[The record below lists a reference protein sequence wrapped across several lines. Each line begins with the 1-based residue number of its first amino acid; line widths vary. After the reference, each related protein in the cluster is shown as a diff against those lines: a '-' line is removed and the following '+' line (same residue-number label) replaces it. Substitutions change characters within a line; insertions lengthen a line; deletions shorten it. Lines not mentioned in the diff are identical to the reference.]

1 MKGVNT
7 NLYTCMAVCR
17 NFAKGGGGGAKLGY
31 LKRGGRSCKQH
42 QGEHWKTMFKKLV
55 CSF

>member
-17 NFAKGGGGGAKLGY
+17 TFAKGGGGGDEVGV
-31 LKRGGRSCKQH
+31 
-42 QGEHWKTMFKKLV
+42 FKKRA
-55 CSF
+55 

>member
-17 NFAKGGGGGAKLGY
+17 NFAKGGGGGEVGIFKN
-31 LKRGGRSCKQH
+31 RGCSCKAAS
-42 QGEHWKTMFKKLV
+42 GGALDDIVKN
-55 CSF
+55 